1 MNYSITV
8 LETDP
13 LTHLISFIVRAAV
26 PLALQARLAD
36 PGKAGLYAAMDAADL
51 ADLRLGKIVE
61 REATLD
67 RTLLTVNEAA
77 AEIVKVQAAFQAEA
91 DAGMLDRWQFFGKQ
105 YNGTAWV

>member
-1 MNYSITV
+1 MHYSITV

-26 PLALQARLAD
+26 PLALQAR
-36 PGKAGLYAAMDAADL
+36 L